1 MVGAG
6 IAGLCCAIGLAERGL
21 AVTVV
26 ERARRPG
33 GKMREITVAG
43 ARIDAGPTVFTMRWV
58 FDEIFASAGAS
69 LEDHVTLRPAELLAR
84 HVWSPSDRLDLFADT
99 ARSAEAIGDFAGPSE
114 AAGYLDFCRES
125 KGIHDTLRD
134 TFLAAAKTGPFGL
147 ARRVGFANID
157 ALMRI
162 RPFET
167 LWSALGSHFRDPRL
181 RQLFGRYA
189 TYCGSSPFSAPATL
203 MLIAHVEQQG
213 VWLVEGGMQRL
224 ADALEGLAKS
234 QGVVFRYGAEVERI
248 ELEKGRAHAA
258 TLAGGERLYADRLV
272 ANADAAAV
280 WGGNSGAGR
289 PDDAVRHRAE
299 ERSLSAITWAV
310 HAPTSGFPL
319 ARHNVFFSRDYA
331 SEFRDMFERGRF
343 PRAPTLYVCAQD
355 RCDGVTPAPGPERLL
370 ILMNAP
376 ADGDRRTH
384 SAEELATCETRVFKH
399 LQHSGL
405 TIDRRS
411 GAQAV
416 TTPSQFESLFPA
428 TGGALYG
435 RATHGWASAF
445 KRPGAKTSIPGL
457 YLAGGGTHPGAGV
470 PMAALSGR
478 LAAEQIL
485 KDLAS
490 TRPIPPGGYVWW
502 YVDALSDDGRQGLTL
517 IAFIG
522 SVFSPYYAW
531 SGWSDP
537 LDHCAVNVAL
547 YSARGQRWAMT
558 ERGRASLRRE
568 ARGLAI
574 GPSTLV
580 WERDTLTV
588 TVDEIAVPSLARIRG
603 TIKVRPKRGGR

>member
-1 MVGAG
+1 MRQERVLVVGAG
-6 IAGLCCAIGLAERGL
+6 IAGLSCAIALAERGL
-21 AVTVV
+21 AVTVA
-26 ERARRPG
+26 ERARRSG
-33 GKMREITVAG
+33 GKMREATVAG
-43 ARIDAGPTVFTMRWV
+43 SPIDAGPTVLTMRWV
-58 FDEIFASAGAS
+58 FDEIFRAAGAS
-69 LEDHVTLRPAELLAR
+69 LDDHLTLRPADVLAR
-84 HVWSPSDRLDLFADT
+84 HVWSPSERLDLFADT
-99 ARSAEAIGDFAGPSE
+99 ARSAEAIGDFAGRSE
-114 AAGYLDFCRES
+114 AAGYLDFCREA

-147 ARRVGFANID
+147 ARRVGLANIG

-224 ADALEGLAKS
+224 AEALEGLARS
-234 QGVVFRYGAEVERI
+234 VGVVFRYGAEVDRI
-248 ELEKGRAHAA
+248 ELEKGRVHGA
-258 TLAGGERLYADRLV
+258 TLAGGERLCADRIV
-272 ANADAAAV
+272 ANGDAAAI
-280 WGGNSGAGR
+280 WAGLSGAGR
-289 PDDAVRHRAE
+289 ADNTVRHPTE
-299 ERSLSAITWAV
+299 ERSLSAVTWAV

-331 SEFRDMFERGRF
+331 SEFRDMFERGRL

-355 RCDGVTPAPGPERLL
+355 RADGVTPAPGPERLL

-376 ADGDRRTH
+376 ADGDLRTQ
-384 SAEELATCETRVFKH
+384 STEELATCETKVFKH
-399 LQHSGL
+399 LRQCGL
-405 TIDRRS
+405 TIDRGS

-416 TTPSQFESLFPA
+416 TTPSQFESLFPS

-457 YLAGGGTHPGAGV
+457 YLAGGGVHPGAGV

-490 TRPIPPGGYVWW
+490 TRRSRRVAMSGGT
-502 YVDALSDDGRQGLTL
+502 STP
-517 IAFIG
+517 
-522 SVFSPYYAW
+522 S
-531 SGWSDP
+531 
-537 LDHCAVNVAL
+537 
-547 YSARGQRWAMT
+547 AMT
-558 ERGRASLRRE
+558 AS
-568 ARGLAI
+568 
-574 GPSTLV
+574 
-580 WERDTLTV
+580 
-588 TVDEIAVPSLARIRG
+588 
-603 TIKVRPKRGGR
+603 KVSR